1 MYLIPDQNAVTLF
14 EETNF
19 KDLYTIMKDTTS
31 SEGGA
36 IYLDNTNTFASKVL
50 FRQCKFENVMSK
62 SAGGAL
68 YVENKGNSIDI
79 EMVDTELI
87 NA

>member
-1 MYLIPDQNAVTLF
+1 VKSSFNYAINSGGGGMYLIPDQNAVTLF

-50 FRQCKFENVMSK
+50 FR
-62 SAGGAL
+62 
-68 YVENKGNSIDI
+68 
-79 EMVDTELI
+79 
-87 NA
+87 

>member
-1 MYLIPDQNAVTLF
+1 
-14 EETNF
+14 
-19 KDLYTIMKDTTS
+19 
-31 SEGGA
+31 
-36 IYLDNTNTFASKVL
+36 
-50 FRQCKFENVMSK
+50 MSK